1 MSEYFDVSFVIVHDI
16 VDDLMYSQIIEEVK
30 LIYDDVVSIIHSIVT
45 NTIEAPSHWDQFEV
59 EEKIK
64 K

>member
-1 MSEYFDVSFVIVHDI
+1 MSEYFDASFVIVHDI

-30 LIYDDVVSIIHSIVT
+30 LIYDDVVSIIRSTVT
-45 NTIEAPSHWDQFEV
+45 NTIEASSHWDQFEV